1 MTGKALAETIL
12 TEAGSLTLDI
22 NNCRGQGYGGAA
34 SVSGHING
42 PSADILTINEKAAYT
57 HCHSHRL
64 NLVMAASCS
73 INHVRTVLD
82 QIKELSFFS
91 NFPEPRQKMLHLF
104 IEGHASDLLKR
115 RLKSVCC
122 TRLVEQITG
131 LDDFDNLYVSLLFC
145 SDSMSVNEER
155 FYNRETTT

>member
-57 HCHSHRL
+57 HCHSH
-64 NLVMAASCS
+64 
-73 INHVRTVLD
+73 
-82 QIKELSFFS
+82 
-91 NFPEPRQKMLHLF
+91 
-104 IEGHASDLLKR
+104 
-115 RLKSVCC
+115 
-122 TRLVEQITG
+122 
-131 LDDFDNLYVSLLFC
+131 
-145 SDSMSVNEER
+145 
-155 FYNRETTT
+155 